1 MTLPA
6 PPKRKERDSEQ
17 LSTQHAAALTNIV
30 RDWILL
36 SIVFLTIVIDQ
47 LTKFWV
53 TSNMRFGQS
62 IPSDGF
68 FRLTYTSNTGSIFG
82 LFPNQT
88 LPLTILS
95 IFAIGGLIYFYRTR
109 ILPAR
114 LKSASVGLLL
124 GGAFGNLIDR
134 VRHATVIDF
143 LDVGPWPIF
152 NIADS
157 AITVGIAIVLIYML
171 FVTKKKAAEQEKNS
185 IDSGTSSGS
194 S

>member
-1 MTLPA
+1 MPISA
-6 PPKRKERDSEQ
+6 PQKHKERDSEQ
-17 LSTQHAAALTNIV
+17 QNTQNAATLTSIV
-30 RDWILL
+30 RDWTLL
-36 SIVFLTIVIDQ
+36 SIVLLAIVIDQ

-53 TSNMRFGQS
+53 TSNMRLGQS

-95 IFAIGGLIYFYRTR
+95 IVAIGGLIYFYRTK
-109 ILPAR
+109 ILPSR
-114 LKSASVGLLL
+114 LKSTAVGLLL

-134 VRHATVIDF
+134 LRLSTVIDF

-157 AITVGIAIVLIYML
+157 AITVGIAIVLIYTL
-171 FVTKKKAAEQEKNS
+171 LGKKWKAGEQEKSS
-185 IDSGTSSGS
+185 IDSETCCGS